1 MGIATGSLCTALI
14 EFCVQTEKT
23 YHQGQTLIGNW
34 HANCLDR
41 FQLPRGNVT
50 IVFLT
55 TYKIYLCKCFRKFNT
70 LRVRG
75 CHLDALFLNNV
86 RTDRTPAL
94 PYWKMSAFVYRLETA
109 EILLRFKL
117 VLNVPPVLQV
127 VHQLLKPSVY
137 IGVSGTKQV
146 LPYDLLFSLY

>member
-1 MGIATGSLCTALI
+1 M
-14 EFCVQTEKT
+14 
-23 YHQGQTLIGNW
+23 
-34 HANCLDR
+34 NCLEQ

-55 TYKIYLCKCFRKFNT
+55 TYKIYLSKCFRKFNT

-75 CHLDALFLNNV
+75 RHLDALFLNNV

-94 PYWKMSAFVYRLETA
+94 PYWKLSGFVYRLETS

-117 VLNVPPVLQV
+117 VLRVPPVLQD
-127 VHQLLKPSVY
+127 VHQLLTPSVY

-146 LPYDLLFSLY
+146 LPNDLLFSLY